1 MVDVAIVMGSKSD
14 EKFLEPAVKVIEEN
28 GLSYEVKI
36 LSAHRNPDEL
46 REYIKSDPAKVFI
59 AMAGFSA
66 ALPGFIAAY
75 TQKPVIGVPLAT
87 SPLAGVDSILS
98 MIQMPK
104 GIPVAVVGV
113 NASANAAHL
122 AVRIVKG

>member
-14 EKFLEPAVKVIEEN
+14 EKFLEPAVKVLEEA

-46 REYIKSDPAKVFI
+46 REYIKSEPAKVFI

-75 TQKPVIGVPLAT
+75 TRKPVIGVPLAT
-87 SPLAGVDSILS
+87 SPLAGVDSVLS

-104 GIPVAVVGV
+104 GIPVAVVGI
-113 NASANAAHL
+113 NSSENAAHL
-122 AVRIVKG
+122 AVRILKG